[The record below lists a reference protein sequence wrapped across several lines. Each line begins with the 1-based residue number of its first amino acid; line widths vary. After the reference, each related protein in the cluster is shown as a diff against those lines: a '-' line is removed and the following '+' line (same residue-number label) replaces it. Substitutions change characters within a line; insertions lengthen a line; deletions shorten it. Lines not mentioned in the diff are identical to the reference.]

1 MYLDILKKM
10 KQNLK
15 IMKLKEKWEGKCHNR
30 IPLYYL
36 TSKVD
41 QGAPQIGG
49 GTAGLGA
56 ASCMLSCSVI
66 SNSL

>member
-15 IMKLKEKWEGKCHNR
+15 IMKLKEKWEGNCHNHM
-30 IPLYYL
+30 PLYYL

-41 QGAPQIGG
+41 QGASQIGG

-56 ASCMLSCSVI
+56 AS
-66 SNSL
+66 

>member
-1 MYLDILKKM
+1 MQRMYVDILKKM

-30 IPLYYL
+30 IPLDYL

-41 QGAPQIGG
+41 QH
-49 GTAGLGA
+49 
-56 ASCMLSCSVI
+56 ASQNRRGHLLALVQPRAC
-66 SNSL
+66 